1 MRIISILAT
10 LLLGALV
17 LPASAATPHPVK
29 GAVHGTAQSGKGV
42 AKGAA
47 QAGRGVARGT
57 VTAARGVGHGAVC
70 LLTLGLRCRR

>member
-1 MRIISILAT
+1 MRFSILAT

-17 LPASAATPHPVK
+17 IPATAATTHPIK
-29 GAVHGTAQSGKGV
+29 GAVHGTAQAGKGV
-42 AKGAA
+42 AKGAT